1 MQRTQRIA
9 LWLVG
14 LLLGAAVGGGTALWF
29 LRRAEPAQDD
39 IRSFLESYFGTWSA
53 RDIAGYRSHFD
64 PAAEIAMVEQG
75 EIVYVVQ
82 LDPFV
87 EEQAKLIS
95 ESREP
100 MVEWMTTFTAQA
112 DAAAAQ
118 ATVGWELQKGSQTIT
133 GVDRFTLIRDPQGQ
147 WKILFLVFYGR

>member
-1 MQRTQRIA
+1 MRLIV

-14 LLLGAAVGGGTALWF
+14 LLVGAAVGGGTAMWC
-29 LRRAEPAQDD
+29 LRRAEPAEQD
-39 IRSFLESYFGTWSA
+39 IRPFLESYFGTWSA
-53 RDIAGYRSHFD
+53 GDMAAYRAHFD
-64 PAAEIAMVEQG
+64 PAAQIAMVERG
-75 EIVYVVQ
+75 EVVDIAE

-87 EEQAKLIS
+87 AGQAKLI
-95 ESREP
+95 RAAAVP
-100 MVEWMTTFTAQA
+100 MVERMTTFTVES

-118 ATVGWELQKGSQTIT
+118 ATAGWELQKGGQTIT